1 MRIRL
6 FLTSMLAVI
15 AVCPAFADNPII
27 GSNETQ
33 VDCDAP
39 YIGDAQPGDT
49 VNYVAVWEPLE
60 CSITLD
66 SNMAYGAAAQSTLT
80 LYARYA
86 DGAYRSLADRT
97 NSSNK
102 MTTNAYGLET
112 TPGNLTLP
120 TGATVTTTYADHL
133 PGSHTLSEVG
143 SWPVIA
149 PATTKSGSRALKG
162 YYSAQTGGT
171 AYIGG
176 TTPYTPYYI
185 TTAGNT
191 EASSIVADPNGD
203 GTTCTPTTWYAQWD
217 CVESPLPALTLTGYT
232 FDGWYNDSSYTT
244 QASGTCVE
252 ADRTVHAKWTPYTGT
267 VTYDCGTGATGTI
280 SATTSLTY
288 DQSFSLEGK
297 STVDNNCT
305 YDNYTFTGWSCTHN
319 VATGAA
325 GTTSYNLE
333 NNVITNGSGTYT
345 GTANNVSINCSAVWN
360 ANPLTLHWD
369 RDGGSWPLDANNN
382 PQENPG
388 SCDFGVPNDIAPL
401 YKPTK
406 TGYTFKGW
414 NIQ

>member
-6 FLTSMLAVI
+6 FLTSMLAVAAI
-15 AVCPAFADNPII
+15 CPAFADNPII
-27 GSNETQ
+27 GSDETQ

-86 DGAYRSLADRT
+86 EGAYRSSTDRT

-120 TGATVTTTYADHL
+120 TGATVTTTYTAHL

-143 SWPVIA
+143 SWPVTA
-149 PATTKSGSRALKG
+149 PATTKSANRALKG

-252 ADRTVHAKWTPYTGT
+252 ADRTVHAKWTAKHYT
-267 VTYDCGTGATGTI
+267 VTYDCNSGNALVQDLIDEYDSTSVPPAGGATYDSPYTFWIVDDICSKSGYT
-280 SATTSLTY
+280 ATGWECK
-288 DQSFSLEGK
+288 DAN
-297 STVDNNCT
+297 STVINQTSNATAWTVD
-305 YDNYTFTGWSCTHN
+305 SN
-319 VATGAA
+319 VTCYAQ
-325 GTTSYNLE
+325 
-333 NNVITNGSGTYT
+333 
-345 GTANNVSINCSAVWN
+345 WN
-360 ANPLTLHWD
+360 ADPVYLEWY
-369 RDGGSWPLDANNN
+369 DGEDEVSGGQPTCEWNVGRITTIPH
-382 PQENPG
+382 
-388 SCDFGVPNDIAPL
+388 
-401 YKPTK
+401 PTK
-406 TGYTFKGW
+406 RGYTFKGW